1 MVTPDDQRGLADA
14 PEEVA
19 MPLLGKPLV
28 VLLSICAVGLLVA
41 TAVFWNRLPGRSAV
55 RWTARTALLF
65 SGQIVTIALVLAVAN
80 NYGYFYTSWKQIVGS
95 GTRTAPAID
104 MTVPG
109 DVAAAGADG
118 RSLRQLRAPSFSSPE
133 NYARQGRLQ
142 MVAITGARSTIR
154 QEAYVYLPPQYF
166 QIADAHRSF
175 PAVEVMT
182 GWPGQAL
189 NLVRRLDYPTL
200 LAGEITAGT
209 ARPMVLVM
217 LSPAVTGR
225 RDTECTDVPDGP
237 QAMTFLS
244 QDVPAAIDDT
254 YRVLPSD
261 WGAMGDSTGGYCATK
276 MTMMHS
282 DVFRAAVSLSGY
294 YYALRD
300 NTTHDLWG
308 GSSLLRD
315 ENSPEWRL
323 AHLPAPPV
331 AILGTSSHGEGGRP
345 GWTDLERF
353 AALAKAPMT
362 VQKVVLPTG
371 GHDFRTWRQ
380 EMPSSLSW
388 LSRQLGLNA

>member
-1 MVTPDDQRGLADA
+1 
-14 PEEVA
+14 
-19 MPLLGKPLV
+19 MPLLGKPLGI
-28 VLLSICAVGLLVA
+28 LLSIAAVGLLVA
-41 TAVFWNRLPGRSAV
+41 TAVLWNRVPRPAAV
-55 RWTARTALLF
+55 RWAARTGLLV
-65 SGQIVTIALVLAVAN
+65 SGQVMTIALVLAVAN

-95 GTRTAPAID
+95 GTQVAPAVD
-104 MTVPG
+104 LTVPG
-109 DVAAAGADG
+109 DEAAAGADA
-118 RSLRQLRAPSFSSPE
+118 RSIRQLPAPSFSSPE
-133 NYARQGRLQ
+133 NYDRQGRVQ
-142 MVAITGARSTIR
+142 MISVVGARSTIG
-154 QEAYVYLPPQYF
+154 QDAYVYLPPQYF
-166 QIADAHRSF
+166 QAAYAQRRF

-189 NLVRRLDYPTL
+189 NLVRRLDYPKV
-200 LAGEITAGT
+200 LAAGIAAGT
-209 ARPMVLVM
+209 ARPMVLAAGIAAGAARPMVLVM
-217 LSPAVTGR
+217 LSPALTGR
-225 RDTECTDVPDGP
+225 RDTECTDVPNGP

-315 ENSPEWRL
+315 ENSPEWRPR
-323 AHLPAPPV
+323 HLPAPPV

-362 VQKVVLPTG
+362 VQKVVLPAG
-371 GHDFRTWRQ
+371 GHNFRTWQR
-380 EMPSSLSW
+380 EMPSSITW
-388 LSRQLGLNA
+388 LSRQLQLNA

>member
-1 MVTPDDQRGLADA
+1 
-14 PEEVA
+14 

-28 VLLSICAVGLLVA
+28 ILLSIAAVGLLVA
-41 TAVFWNRLPGRSAV
+41 TAVFWNRLPGRAAV
-55 RWTARTALLF
+55 RWTARTGLLV
-65 SGQIVTIALVLAVAN
+65 SGQVLTIALVLAVAN
-80 NYGYFYTSWKQIVGS
+80 NYGYFYTSWKQIIGS
-95 GTRTAPAID
+95 GSQAAPAID
-104 MTVPG
+104 QTVPG
-109 DVAAAGADG
+109 DVAAAGADA
-118 RSLRQLRAPSFSSPE
+118 RSLRHLRAPSFSSPE
-133 NYARQGRLQ
+133 NYARQGQLQ

-166 QIADAHRSF
+166 QAADAHRSF

-189 NLVRRLDYPTL
+189 NLVRRLDYPKM
-200 LAGEITAGT
+200 LASQIAAGT
-209 ARPMVLVM
+209 AQPMVLVM
-217 LSPAVTGR
+217 LSPALTGR
-225 RDTECTDVPDGP
+225 RDTECTDVPNGP
-237 QAMTFLS
+237 QALTFLS
-244 QDVPAAIDDT
+244 QDVPASIDDT

-323 AHLPAPPV
+323 QHLPAPPV
-331 AILGTSSHGEGGRP
+331 AILGTTSHGERGRA
-345 GWTDLERF
+345 GWTDLVRF
-353 AALAKAPMT
+353 AALARAPMT
-362 VQKVVLPTG
+362 MQKVVLPAG
-371 GHDFRTWRQ
+371 GHNFATWQR
-380 EMPSSLSW
+380 EMPSSITW
-388 LSRQLGLNA
+388 LSRQLQLNA